1 MFSAVFAM
9 GLYGASRK
17 EREESMA
24 SSVIEICNNALLD
37 LGEDVIMS
45 LGDDSKAAG
54 LCNHR
59 WPAVRDAVLRAH
71 PWNCAMG
78 QAELAAAT
86 AAPLWKWEY
95 KYVLPSDFLRIVSIV
110 SVDGERVVDWE
121 IQGGIILCNEEAP
134 IYISYVKRELDPKKY
149 DALLSETLT
158 ARLAAT
164 LAYPLSGSTSL
175 SQSYWDAYQR
185 KLVEARGVDARE
197 GVPESV
203 MPTSWLEAKVR
214 QR

>member
-1 MFSAVFAM
+1 
-9 GLYGASRK
+9 
-17 EREESMA
+17 MA
-24 SSVIEICNNALLD
+24 TSVIEICNNALLD

-45 LGDDSKAAG
+45 LGDENKSAG

-71 PWNCAMG
+71 PWNCAMT

-95 KYVLPSDFLRIVSIV
+95 KYTLPTDFLRIVQIV
-110 SVDGERVVDWE
+110 GQDGTQIADWE
-121 IQGGIILCNEEAP
+121 IQGGVIFCNEDAP
-134 IYISYVKRELDPKKY
+134 IFISYVRRETDPKKY
-149 DALLSETLT
+149 DSLLDETL
-158 ARLAAT
+158 ASRLAAT

-175 SQSYWDAYQR
+175 AQAYWDIYQQR
-185 KLVEARGVDARE
+185 LAEARGVDARE

-203 MPTSWLEAKVR
+203 TPTNWLGAKVGSR
-214 QR
+214 

>member
-1 MFSAVFAM
+1 
-9 GLYGASRK
+9 
-17 EREESMA
+17 MA
-24 SSVIEICNNALLD
+24 TSVIEVCNNALLD
-37 LGEDVIMS
+37 LGESVIMS
-45 LGDDSKAAG
+45 LGDESKAAG

-78 QAELAAAT
+78 QAELAAST

-95 KYVLPSDFLRIVSIV
+95 KYVLPTDFLRIVHIV
-110 SVDGERVVDWE
+110 SQSGYEVPDWE

-134 IYISYVKRELDPKKY
+134 IYISYVRRETDPKKY
-149 DALLSETLT
+149 DALLGEALS

-175 SQSYWDAYQR
+175 AQSYWAVYQE
-185 KLVEARGVDARE
+185 KLAEARGVDARE
-197 GVPESV
+197 GVPESYAANG
-203 MPTSWLEAKVR
+203 WLGAKMGQR
-214 QR
+214 Q

>member
-1 MFSAVFAM
+1 
-9 GLYGASRK
+9 
-17 EREESMA
+17 MA
-24 SSVIEICNNALLD
+24 TSVIELCNNALLD

-45 LGDDSKAAG
+45 LGDESKAAG

-71 PWNCAMG
+71 PWNCAMA

-95 KYVLPSDFLRIVSIV
+95 KYTLPTDFLRIVQIV
-110 SVDGERVVDWE
+110 GQDGREVMEWE

-134 IYISYVKRELDPKKY
+134 IYISYVRRETDPKKF
-149 DALLSETLT
+149 DALLDEALSS
-158 ARLAAT
+158 RLAAT
-164 LAYPLSGSTSL
+164 LAYPLSGSTAL
-175 SQSYWDAYQR
+175 AQSYWEVYQE
-185 KLVEARGVDARE
+185 KLAEARGVDARE
-197 GVPESV
+197 GVPESIT
-203 MPTSWLEAKVR
+203 PTGWLGSKVG